1 MTNIKYL
8 KENNLLSAHEHF
20 MKLSE
25 SYVPNFP
32 EEEVDEA
39 DDQGAQDPNAM
50 GSDPSQDPSE
60 MGGDP
65 SAMGSDMTQDPS
77 MGADPSMGNDMAQD
91 PSAMGGDPSA
101 MGGDPSAMGND
112 MTQDPSMGA
121 DPSMGND
128 MAQDPSAMGG
138 DPSAMGGDPSAMG
151 NDMTQDTSMGADP
164 IAMGGDESEGQDDGD
179 TIDIDG
185 LTRAQDKLNVKQ
197 NHVGMDLSKVDTKIK
212 TLIDTIQNLQDKL
225 DANNS
230 EIESLKS
237 EFEKRNPTQTEKL
250 NLRSLDSYPFN
261 VKPNEYWEKKA
272 RQGGYDTYSDNDEP
286 TSKEYVITNNDVD
299 NPTRDVADT
308 FFKIDDDDIQ
318 TMDKLFKL

>member
-50 GSDPSQDPSE
+50 GSDPSQDPS
-60 MGGDP
+60 
-65 SAMGSDMTQDPS
+65 
-77 MGADPSMGNDMAQD
+77 
-91 PSAMGGDPSA
+91 AMGGDPSA

-121 DPSMGND
+121 DPSAMGGD
-128 MAQDPSAMGG
+128 MSQDPSAMGADPNAMG
-138 DPSAMGGDPSAMG
+138 VDPS
-151 NDMTQDTSMGADP
+151 
-164 IAMGGDESEGQDDGD
+164 AMGGDESEGQDDGD

>member
-50 GSDPSQDPSE
+50 GSDPSQDPSA

-65 SAMGSDMTQDPS
+65 SAMGGDPS
-77 MGADPSMGNDMAQD
+77 AMGGD

-112 MTQDPSMGA
+112 MAQDPSMGA
-121 DPSMGND
+121 DPS
-128 MAQDPSAMGG
+128 AMGG
-138 DPSAMGGDPSAMG
+138 DPSMG
-151 NDMTQDTSMGADP
+151 NDMTQDPSAMGVDP
-164 IAMGGDESEGQDDGD
+164 SAMGGDESEGQDDGD

>member
-50 GSDPSQDPSE
+50 GSDPSQDPSAMGGDMSQDPNAMGSDPSQDPSA

-65 SAMGSDMTQDPS
+65 SMGNDITQDPS
-77 MGADPSMGNDMAQD
+77 MGADPSAIGSDPSQD
-91 PSAMGGDPSA
+91 PSAMGVDPS
-101 MGGDPSAMGND
+101 
-112 MTQDPSMGA
+112 
-121 DPSMGND
+121 
-128 MAQDPSAMGG
+128 
-138 DPSAMGGDPSAMG
+138 
-151 NDMTQDTSMGADP
+151 
-164 IAMGGDESEGQDDGD
+164 AMGGDESEGQDDGD

>member
-50 GSDPSQDPSE
+50 GSDPSQDPS
-60 MGGDP
+60 
-65 SAMGSDMTQDPS
+65 
-77 MGADPSMGNDMAQD
+77 
-91 PSAMGGDPSA
+91 A

-128 MAQDPSAMGG
+128 MAQDTSAMGG
-138 DPSAMGGDPSAMG
+138 DPSAMGGDPSMG
-151 NDMTQDTSMGADP
+151 NDMAQDPSAMGVDP
-164 IAMGGDESEGQDDGD
+164 SAMGGDESEGQDDGD

>member
-50 GSDPSQDPSE
+50 GSDPSQDPS
-60 MGGDP
+60 
-65 SAMGSDMTQDPS
+65 
-77 MGADPSMGNDMAQD
+77 
-91 PSAMGGDPSA
+91 
-101 MGGDPSAMGND
+101 
-112 MTQDPSMGA
+112 
-121 DPSMGND
+121 
-128 MAQDPSAMGG
+128 AMGG

-164 IAMGGDESEGQDDGD
+164 SMGNDMTQDPSMGADPSAMGGDPSMGNNMSQDPSAMGVDPSAMGGDESEGQDDGD

>member
-20 MKLSE
+20 MKISE
-25 SYVPNFP
+25 AYVPNFP

-39 DDQGAQDPNAM
+39 DDQGTQDPNAM
-50 GSDPSQDPSE
+50 GDDPNE
-60 MGGDP
+60 MGGDQ
-65 SAMGSDMTQDPS
+65 T
-77 MGADPSMGNDMAQD
+77 
-91 PSAMGGDPSA
+91 AMGGDPSQDPNAMGGDMSQDPNAMGGDPTMGSDPNA
-101 MGGDPSAMGND
+101 MGGDPSMMDGD
-112 MTQDPSMGA
+112 MSQDPNS
-121 DPSMGND
+121 
-128 MAQDPSAMGG
+128 MGG
-138 DPSAMGGDPSAMG
+138 DPSMMGGDPNA
-151 NDMTQDTSMGADP
+151 
-164 IAMGGDESEGQDDGD
+164 IGGDEYESEGQDDSD

-185 LTRAQDKLNVKQ
+185 LTRAQDKLNIKQ
-197 NHVGMDLSKVDTKIK
+197 NHVGRDLSKVDTKIK
-212 TLIDTIQNLQDKL
+212 TLIDTIQNLQNKL

-261 VKPNEYWEKKA
+261 VKPNEYWEKKS
-272 RQGGYDTYSDNDEP
+272 RQGGYDAYSDNDEP

-299 NPTRDVADT
+299 NPTKDIADT

-318 TMDKLFKL
+318 TLDKLFKL

>member
-50 GSDPSQDPSE
+50 GSDPSQDPS
-60 MGGDP
+60 
-65 SAMGSDMTQDPS
+65 
-77 MGADPSMGNDMAQD
+77 
-91 PSAMGGDPSA
+91 AMGGDPSA

-121 DPSMGND
+121 DPS
-128 MAQDPSAMGG
+128 AMGG
-138 DPSAMGGDPSAMG
+138 DPSMG
-151 NDMTQDTSMGADP
+151 NDMTQDPSAMGVDP
-164 IAMGGDESEGQDDGD
+164 SAMGGDESEGQDDGD

>member
-39 DDQGAQDPNAM
+39 DDQGAQDPSAM
-50 GSDPSQDPSE
+50 GSDPSQDPST
-60 MGGDP
+60 MGGDMSQDP
-65 SAMGSDMTQDPS
+65 NAMGVDPSQDPS
-77 MGADPSMGNDMAQD
+77 AIGGDPSMGNDMAQD
-91 PSAMGGDPSA
+91 PSMGADPSA
-101 MGGDPSAMGND
+101 MGADPNAMGADPSAMGV
-112 MTQDPSMGA
+112 DPS
-121 DPSMGND
+121 
-128 MAQDPSAMGG
+128 
-138 DPSAMGGDPSAMG
+138 
-151 NDMTQDTSMGADP
+151 
-164 IAMGGDESEGQDDGD
+164 AMGGDESEGQDDGD

>member
-50 GSDPSQDPSE
+50 GGDMSQDPNA

-65 SAMGSDMTQDPS
+65 SAMGNDMAQDPS
-77 MGADPSMGNDMAQD
+77 MGADPSAMGGDPSMGNNMSQDPNAMGGDPSAMGGDPSMGNDMAQD
-91 PSAMGGDPSA
+91 PSAMGVDPS
-101 MGGDPSAMGND
+101 
-112 MTQDPSMGA
+112 
-121 DPSMGND
+121 
-128 MAQDPSAMGG
+128 
-138 DPSAMGGDPSAMG
+138 
-151 NDMTQDTSMGADP
+151 
-164 IAMGGDESEGQDDGD
+164 AMGGDESEGQDDGD

-185 LTRAQDKLNVKQ
+185 LTRAQDKLNIKQ
-197 NHVGMDLSKVDTKIK
+197 NHVGRDLSKVDTKIK
-212 TLIDTIQNLQDKL
+212 TLIDTIQNLQNKL

-272 RQGGYDTYSDNDEP
+272 RQGGYDAYSDNDEP

-299 NPTRDVADT
+299 NPTRDIADT

-318 TMDKLFKL
+318 TLDKLFKL

>member
-50 GSDPSQDPSE
+50 GSDPSQDPNA

-65 SAMGSDMTQDPS
+65 SAMSGDPSAMGNDMAQDPS

-91 PSAMGGDPSA
+91 PSMGADPSA
-101 MGGDPSAMGND
+101 MGGDPS
-112 MTQDPSMGA
+112 
-121 DPSMGND
+121 
-128 MAQDPSAMGG
+128 
-138 DPSAMGGDPSAMG
+138 MG
-151 NDMTQDTSMGADP
+151 NDMTQDTSAMGVDP
-164 IAMGGDESEGQDDGD
+164 SAMGGDESEGQDDGD

>member
-39 DDQGAQDPNAM
+39 DGQGAQDPNSM
-50 GSDPSQDPSE
+50 GSDP
-60 MGGDP
+60 
-65 SAMGSDMTQDPS
+65 
-77 MGADPSMGNDMAQD
+77 N
-91 PSAMGGDPSA
+91 AMGGDPSTMGGDMSQDPSMVGDPSQDPNA
-101 MGGDPSAMGND
+101 MGDDPNMGGDTPQDLSSMGSDPSAMN
-112 MTQDPSMGA
+112 
-121 DPSMGND
+121 
-128 MAQDPSAMGG
+128 
-138 DPSAMGGDPSAMG
+138 
-151 NDMTQDTSMGADP
+151 
-164 IAMGGDESEGQDDGD
+164 GDESEGQDDDGD

-197 NHVGMDLSKVDTKIK
+197 NHVGRDLSKVDTKIK
-212 TLIDTIQNLQDKL
+212 TLIDTIQNLQNKL

-230 EIESLKS
+230 EIESLKA

-272 RQGGYDTYSDNDEP
+272 KQGGYDTYSDNDEP